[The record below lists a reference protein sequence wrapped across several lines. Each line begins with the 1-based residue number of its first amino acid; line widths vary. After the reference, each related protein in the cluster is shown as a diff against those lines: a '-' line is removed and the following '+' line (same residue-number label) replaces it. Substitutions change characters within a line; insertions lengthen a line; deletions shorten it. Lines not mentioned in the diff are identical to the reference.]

1 MVTRKRSALIWLT
14 TLLMGWSVICHAKFT
29 ASVDR
34 TIINQNET
42 VELTLRSDK
51 QEFGAEPDLSPL
63 HELFT
68 VLGRSQRSQY
78 QSVNGKTQSWTD
90 WIITLRPKQSGYV
103 VIPPISLRGEKTK
116 PITLDVKPA
125 GSNQQ
130 LSGKN
135 VSPVFI
141 EASLDKEKVFVQE
154 QAVLTI
160 LIYHS
165 VPLYDDSRITPLTIP
180 SVISQQLG
188 EVKNYETIINGQR
201 YGVFE
206 LKYAIFPQE
215 SGEILIPALKFTSTV
230 ASQSRRNSPFNMFPR
245 QIGTPVEEYSPEIK
259 LTVKAPPASA
269 KGHWLPAQK
278 LTLTENWSTDTSQ
291 LKVGDSVTRT
301 IEIKAEGLTAAQLP
315 PLTTPELNGVKLYP
329 DKSQTKDIPTDQ
341 GIIGQRIESIA
352 LVPTQAGTIELPEI
366 RYRWFNTT
374 SQTIEEAV
382 LPAKQITVAP
392 VATSQAQP
400 TAPSAPATAPT
411 PSVVATQPEIN
422 TTLTKPSPLSSG
434 VWPWFTLL
442 FATLWL
448 ITLGLWWQQ
457 RQQQPKTANTLSN
470 TPAVENAS
478 TQKLFN
484 GLMNSCDQQNL
495 TEIRRLFVQWSQQA
509 LDNPQI
515 QNLQKTDEC
524 WQNPALSAYLQA
536 LDNQLYGNQSLPFDC
551 AAFKQ
556 QIKQLK
562 PTKQAKPAKHSLM
575 PLYPSL
581 SN

>member
-42 VELTLRSDK
+42 VELTLRSDR

-63 HELFT
+63 HELFS

-130 LSGKN
+130 SSGKN

-141 EASLDKEKVFVQE
+141 EASLDKESVFVQE

-165 VPLYDDSRITPLTIP
+165 VPLYDDSRITPLTTP
-180 SVISQQLG
+180 NVISQQLG
-188 EVKNYETIINGQR
+188 DVKNYETIINGQR

-206 LKYAIFPQE
+206 LKYAIFPQQ

-259 LTVKAPPASA
+259 LTVKTPPASA
-269 KGHWLPAQK
+269 KGNWLPAQK

-329 DKSQTKDIPTDQ
+329 DKSQTKDIATDQ

-352 LVPTQAGTIELPEI
+352 LVPTQAGTIKLPEI

-374 SQTIEEAV
+374 SQTMEEAV
-382 LPAKQITVAP
+382 LPAKQITIAP
-392 VATSQAQP
+392 VTTSQDQP
-400 TAPSAPATAPT
+400 ASPAVPTTAPT
-411 PSVVATQPEIN
+411 PPVVAAQPQIKAD
-422 TTLTKPSPLSSG
+422 LTESSPSSTG
-434 VWPWFTLL
+434 VWPWLTLL
-442 FATLWL
+442 FAVLWL
-448 ITLGLWWQQ
+448 ITLGLWWRQ
-457 RQQQPKTANTLSN
+457 RQPATVNKRSTPSKIENTS
-470 TPAVENAS
+470 A
-478 TQKLFN
+478 QKLFN
-484 GLMNSCDQQNL
+484 GLLNSCDQKNL

-509 LDNPQI
+509 LDNTQI
-515 QNLQKTDEC
+515 QNLQKADEC
-524 WQNPALSAYLQA
+524 WQTPALSTFLQA
-536 LDNQLYGNQSLPFDC
+536 LDNQLYGNQTLPFDC

-562 PTKQAKPAKHSLM
+562 PTKQVKPAKHSLM